1 MSTARMHT
9 ATHTVTCEVSSMQR
23 TRQQDS
29 NIDHCQVCSFCISAV
44 ALWAEHFVMA
54 AYAKALLWCLVQSVC
69 EARAGMLTVVS
80 ER

>member
-1 MSTARMHT
+1 MSTTRMHT
-9 ATHTVTCEVSSMQR
+9 ATHTVTYEVSSMQC

-29 NIDHCQVCSFCISAV
+29 NIVHCQSCISTV
-44 ALWAEHFVMA
+44 ALWAEQFVMA
-54 AYAKALLWCLVQSVC
+54 AYAKALLWCLVQSVY